1 MDGLTIA
8 WYVATLTILLT
19 FGLVVVF
26 TKTKCGLRPIPP
38 QPVLSAKPQHI
49 RPTAPPTPAPAYAQ
63 FAPPS
68 YDDAISNL
76 PRIFVISINEITPHP
91 SSSSSSASEIPNTPT
106 VVRTVTNDGIICA
119 APASTQRLEQFV

>member
-19 FGLVVVF
+19 FGLVVAF

-38 QPVLSAKPQHI
+38 QTVLTTKPQNP
-49 RPTAPPTPAPAYAQ
+49 RPIAPLTPAPAYDE

-68 YDDAISNL
+68 YDDAISRL
-76 PRIFVISINEITPHP
+76 PRIYVISINEITPHP
-91 SSSSSSASEIPNTPT
+91 SSFSGNASDIPISTSTPLSITPNKGINSSTMPHLQE
-106 VVRTVTNDGIICA
+106 
-119 APASTQRLEQFV
+119 FV

>member
-19 FGLVVVF
+19 FALVVAF

-38 QPVLSAKPQHI
+38 QPVLTAKPQNP
-49 RPTAPPTPAPAYAQ
+49 RLVAPLTPAPAYDQ

-68 YDDAISNL
+68 YDDAISKV
-76 PRIFVISINEITPHP
+76 PRIFVISINEITQHSR
-91 SSSSSSASEIPNTPT
+91 SSSFATSDLPATTSRGICSSPLPATNLQQSSA
-106 VVRTVTNDGIICA
+106 
-119 APASTQRLEQFV
+119 